1 MGNKPPNLFASYLL
15 TGFALLY
22 FSLHLFPAIKSL
34 PGIPNENIIIPIWL
48 FFLVLF
54 KVNVLFCREFGV
66 LLIFLL
72 VHILYLVINNY
83 NLLNPRT
90 IETQGDIFFGL
101 FFCISFFLLLKT
113 EYDEKFNT
121 LIFWVV
127 TLSIVITG
135 GATIVAAL
143 KNPLAVRAMIG
154 NDDGEAVR
162 NLLSQNVG
170 GYSFQYMVALISPL
184 FLYAV
189 KQTKNKMWYLPFAI
203 GTLSVIF
210 AQVVGII
217 IVHILNTFSVYIIL
231 KTKSLK
237 IFLSR
242 IFLLAIIAMFA
253 KRAIGLLLVWLAE
266 VLSSFEQIRY
276 KFLELASLLIDDGS
290 VDSYTE
296 NTEDYAERFGKS
308 VNAFYD
314 SPFVG
319 GNPSGGH
326 HFWMDNLAEHGL
338 LGTFPWV
345 LLLIIFQKYINTA
358 FNKLEALLIL
368 SITVMFVIIGL
379 TKNIQIFNMPM
390 YLFFI
395 APIVILHFRNKNKQ
409 NETQN

>member
-162 NLLSQNVG
+162 NLLSQKCG
-170 GYSFQYMVALISPL
+170 RL
-184 FLYAV
+184 
-189 KQTKNKMWYLPFAI
+189 
-203 GTLSVIF
+203 
-210 AQVVGII
+210 
-217 IVHILNTFSVYIIL
+217 
-231 KTKSLK
+231 
-237 IFLSR
+237 
-242 IFLLAIIAMFA
+242 
-253 KRAIGLLLVWLAE
+253 
-266 VLSSFEQIRY
+266 
-276 KFLELASLLIDDGS
+276 
-290 VDSYTE
+290 
-296 NTEDYAERFGKS
+296 
-308 VNAFYD
+308 
-314 SPFVG
+314 
-319 GNPSGGH
+319 
-326 HFWMDNLAEHGL
+326 
-338 LGTFPWV
+338 
-345 LLLIIFQKYINTA
+345 
-358 FNKLEALLIL
+358 
-368 SITVMFVIIGL
+368 
-379 TKNIQIFNMPM
+379 
-390 YLFFI
+390 
-395 APIVILHFRNKNKQ
+395 
-409 NETQN
+409 